1 MKIRSLVSALT
12 VMIYPSAAIIHAAAI
27 GKRSSTILP
36 PTVQN
41 PSPEYVKLLNHSI
54 LFFEAQ
60 RSGKLPDD
68 NRVSWRHDSAL
79 SDGSDVDIDLSG
91 GYYDAG
97 DYLKV

>member
-1 MKIRSLVSALT
+1 MPTYSNHFMKLKVFI
-12 VMIYPSAAIIHAAAI
+12 AAIISVIWHSIAIHAAI
-27 GKRSSTILP
+27 IDRRSSFTLS

-68 NRVSWRHDSAL
+68 NRVSW
-79 SDGSDVDIDLSG
+79 
-91 GYYDAG
+91 
-97 DYLKV
+97 